1 MKKQYETGT
10 RMRFMLTGGVAVGL
24 AVSISLAAASTSWA
38 QDDDGELAPLGVAV
52 KTIDVKKVN
61 MYYADPSKPNIG
73 GFWRPEPGPR
83 VYWAHMDGT
92 RLPARGASG
101 QDGFPYRP
109 DWQAAYQARRDA
121 EVSHH
126 PYGDPAAACWP
137 QGMFKAYI
145 GTNGPIEITQTP
157 GRVLLQHERLSET
170 RRIHT
175 DGRKHPVGEGLQ
187 YTAEG
192 DSIGHW
198 EGKTLVV
205 DTVGTRREFTLSMA
219 PGMPHSEAAHFTERF
234 TRVDP
239 VTLRIDIKIDDPKA
253 MTEPMQTSLIY
264 KLFDHDHMDED
275 FCVEN
280 NRNRPDENLRV
291 QVDLTPHKRYGFDL
305 PE

>member
-1 MKKQYETGT
+1 MD
-10 RMRFMLTGGVAVGL
+10 RLARIMLTGGVALGLAMLVGL
-24 AVSISLAAASTSWA
+24 SAPGASRA
-38 QDDDGELAPLGVAV
+38 QDDDGELQPQGVAV
-52 KTIDVKKVN
+52 KTIDVKMVS

-73 GFWRPEPGPR
+73 GFWRPAPGPR

-92 RLPARGASG
+92 RLPPRGPSG

-109 DWQAAYQARRDA
+109 AWQAAYQARRDA
-121 EVSHH
+121 EVAHH

-170 RRIHT
+170 RRIYT
-175 DGRKHPVGEGLQ
+175 DGRKHPVGDALQ

-205 DTVGTRREFTLSMA
+205 DTIGTRREFTLSMA

-234 TRVDP
+234 TRIDP

-253 MTEPMQTSLIY
+253 MTEPMQTSLLY
-264 KLFDHDHMDED
+264 KLYDHDHMDED

-291 QVDLTPHKRYGFDL
+291 QVDLTPHKQYGFDL
-305 PE
+305 PD